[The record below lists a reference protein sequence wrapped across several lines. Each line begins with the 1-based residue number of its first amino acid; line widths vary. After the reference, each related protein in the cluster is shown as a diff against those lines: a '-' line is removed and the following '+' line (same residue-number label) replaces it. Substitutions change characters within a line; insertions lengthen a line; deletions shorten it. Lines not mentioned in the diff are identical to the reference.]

1 MRRLIP
7 FLLLTT
13 MLGACG
19 GGGEAELS
27 DALGAA
33 IWQEAQPED
42 GSQPAV
48 ITEAAAGCIGEAF
61 VSSVGFESF
70 ESQGITADA
79 VAGRTG
85 TLAELVEGKDLGVS
99 DPEVA
104 DALYNGVQEC
114 VDLQSVL
121 APAMSAELEIS
132 DESATC
138 FIGGLVAEEGFRATL
153 VQSLIGTGSLDV
165 LRNPDPTMMG
175 TLLGLLNTCLS
186 PEELSKILS
195 R

>member
-13 MLGACG
+13 ILGACG

-33 IWQEAQPED
+33 IWQEAQPDD

-48 ITEAAAGCIGEAF
+48 ITEDGAGCIGEAF
-61 VSSVGFESF
+61 VSSVGFETF

-79 VAGRTG
+79 VTGRSG
-85 TLAELVEGKDLGVS
+85 TLAELVEGKDLGVA

-104 DALYNGVQEC
+104 AALYDGVQEC
-114 VDLQSVL
+114 VDLQGVL

-138 FIGGLVAEEGFRATL
+138 FIVGLLAEDGFRTTL
-153 VQSLIGTGSLDV
+153 VESLIGTGSLDV

-175 TLLGLLNTCLS
+175 TLLGLLNSCLT
-186 PEELSKILS
+186 PEEMSKILG